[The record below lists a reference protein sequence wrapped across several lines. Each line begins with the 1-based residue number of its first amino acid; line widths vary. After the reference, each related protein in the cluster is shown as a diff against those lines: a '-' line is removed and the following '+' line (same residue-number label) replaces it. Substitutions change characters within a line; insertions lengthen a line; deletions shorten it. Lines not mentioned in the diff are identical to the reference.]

1 MASTTSDRRLM
12 FFKAFAIF
20 IACLVAIA
28 ALVLAAIMISMVR
41 SENAP
46 TSSKLETTV
55 QGKRPK
61 KLTVSRHAKLKCL
74 LLKMYLNSKFLR
86 VSLIDLLNVT
96 AKRVIAR
103 ILKVTKIKN

>member
-1 MASTTSDRRLM
+1 MASITSDRRLM

-41 SENAP
+41 SDNAP
-46 TSSKLETTV
+46 TSKLETTV